1 MRSIHYFHLQN
12 LISIEFKKSI
22 KNSHKCSANIEY
34 PPTTTTRKGEI
45 DIVKIQFYIST
56 NPFDLEGRH
65 KKAAQMG
72 KNSFQTAQ
80 KNATIMFYLVLFS
93 LPFLVMWDKLVV
105 VPTSKLFPRAI
116 VNENDAGWW

>member
-1 MRSIHYFHLQN
+1 
-12 LISIEFKKSI
+12 
-22 KNSHKCSANIEY
+22 
-34 PPTTTTRKGEI
+34 
-45 DIVKIQFYIST
+45 
-56 NPFDLEGRH
+56 
-65 KKAAQMG
+65 MG

-116 VNENDAGWW
+116 VNENDAGGSVSSGIDRVVSGVKSLIRIFFL